1 MPDLKETAEFL
12 AKVPLFKNLKKRQIE
27 GLAKVAHPDTYEAGQ
42 EIVTQG
48 KSGVGLFIIVSGYA
62 DVIHMTPD
70 GEKTTVNTFG
80 PTDFFGELALLSEGP
95 RTATVIAAEPTEV
108 LVLTRW
114 NFLGVLKS
122 DAEMAITILEELAWR
137 FRVALNVL

>member
-1 MPDLKETAEFL
+1 MPDLKETAKFMT
-12 AKVPLFKNLKKRQIE
+12 KVPLFKGLKKRQIE
-27 GLAKVAHPDTYEAGQ
+27 GLAKVAHPDTYEAGR

-48 KSGVGLFIIVSGYA
+48 KSGVGLFIVVSGYA
-62 DVIHMTPD
+62 DVIHMGHD

-95 RTATVIAAEPTEV
+95 RTATVIAAETTEV

-114 NFLGVLKS
+114 NFLGVLRS